1 MRIGEYSKTVL
12 SLAKTVYR
20 WLNALTD
27 LDMTRRLRIAKY
39 AETVADTL
47 DRTSTALDRYAGRP
61 EDRAARR
68 EAMREAARIRGY
80 IETIVE
86 VLRPH
91 LDGRKVAGVK
101 RRLDQ
106 LDADKSLLD
115 PDAPVPGLQK
125 RIDRL
130 TAAEGYFRALAD
142 GLKA

>member
-1 MRIGEYSKTVL
+1 MRIGEYTKTVL
-12 SLAKTVYR
+12 GLAETVYR

-27 LDMTRRLRIAKY
+27 LDMNRRLRIAQY
-39 AETVADTL
+39 AETIANTL
-47 DRTSTALDRYAGRP
+47 ERTATALDCYANEPKNRK
-61 EDRAARR
+61 ARR
-68 EAMREAARIRGY
+68 EAVREAARIRGY

-115 PDAPVPGLQK
+115 PDTTMPGIQK
-125 RIDRL
+125 RVDRL